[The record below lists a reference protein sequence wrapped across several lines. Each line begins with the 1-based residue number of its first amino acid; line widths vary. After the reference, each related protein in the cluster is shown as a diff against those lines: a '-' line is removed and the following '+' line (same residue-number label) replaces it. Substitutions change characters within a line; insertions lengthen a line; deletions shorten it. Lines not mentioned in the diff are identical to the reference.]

1 MSIATSNKKILD
13 KCHKMV
19 NSHLTALMDRMFENA
34 DVGFLD
40 FADKAESN
48 AAQAL
53 FFEAMAEVRK
63 KRPDVERLFHKE
75 VMNSFNKFPEWSPDS
90 SMDEEDED
98 GGEFSFSLVKDDIM
112 EEDVAI
118 KNILTKNAGRV
129 QENLNALVQRLS
141 VINDGD
147 AITEIQIPAG
157 PSVLA
162 NAFRLASH
170 EMEMETKVW
179 LVMIALFDKF
189 VLGVTGL
196 IYSEY
201 NELLIQE
208 GILPKL
214 KYKIH
219 KSAAGSVSNGS
230 VQPDDTPEAVAEEQY
245 TEPGSPDELGQELFG
260 NICGYLANR
269 HPSAGS
275 PAGGMPA
282 GGMPAGGMPAGGMP
296 AGGMPAG
303 GMPAGGMPAG
313 GMPAGGMP
321 AGGMPAGGMPA
332 GGMPAGGMPAGGMPA
347 GGMPA
352 GGMPAGG
359 MPSGGMLAGSVST
372 PANGP
377 VTGIALAPAES
388 LVGSINQ
395 MQGHVQAGQTIIS
408 NNEFIENIKVDEN
421 LVTTLQQTLFEE
433 RQKIFGAVDRRKIPT
448 ADSDVIDLVGM
459 LFEYMLKEE
468 QLPSVVKALISR
480 IHTPMLKVAILDRRF
495 FTQSKHPARR
505 LMNDMISAGIRWVND
520 KNLDAG
526 IFPRMREIVNQ
537 LLMDFEEDVNVFE
550 HFRIAFE
557 KISEETKKRSEVVEK
572 RTNETANGQEKLM
585 AARKRAHQEIRL
597 LLGGK
602 AMARA
607 SCNILTKLWTDKMI
621 FILLREANGD
631 QSESWTNA
639 SSMAKKIV
647 ASASPPDN
655 EDARLNR
662 VSGLDDLQQEIR
674 AALSTTQHA
683 EKEALLLALFE
694 AQKEVLAPNLDE
706 MSAEIM
712 VETPVAEVA
721 PEPEVEPE
729 IASETLSTEQQ
740 AALEKISDLPFG
752 TWFDFKDDSTGKPK
766 RAKLSWRSTITKKYM
781 FVDQMGVKSVVIS
794 MTDLACA
801 LVNGSAEIIV
811 HDKKP
816 FVDRALGAIHRML
829 DRGVTAA

>member
-75 VMNSFNKFPEWSPDS
+75 VLNSFNKFPEWSHDS

-282 GGMPAGGMPAGGMP
+282 GGMPAGGMPASGMP
-296 AGGMPAG
+296 ASGMPAS
-303 GMPAGGMPAG
+303 GMPASGMPA
-313 GMPAGGMP
+313 
-321 AGGMPAGGMPA
+321 
-332 GGMPAGGMPAGGMPA
+332 
-347 GGMPA
+347 
-352 GGMPAGG
+352 
-359 MPSGGMLAGSVST
+359 GGMLAGSVST

-421 LVTTLQQTLFEE
+421 LVSTLQQTLFEE

>member
-1 MSIATSNKKILD
+1 MSIAPSNKKILD

-75 VMNSFNKFPEWSPDS
+75 VLNSFNKFPEWSADS
-90 SMDEEDED
+90 NVDEENEED
-98 GGEFSFSLVKDDIM
+98 GEFSFSLVKDDIM

-141 VINDGD
+141 IINDGD
-147 AITEIQIPAG
+147 DITENQIPGG

-208 GILPKL
+208 GVLPKL
-214 KYKIH
+214 KYNIH
-219 KSAAGSVSNGS
+219 KSAAGSTNSAAA
-230 VQPDDTPEAVAEEQY
+230 QPSETPETVAEEEN
-245 TEPGSPDELGQELFG
+245 TDPGSPDELGQELFG

-269 HPSAGS
+269 HPSAGP

-296 AGGMPAG
+296 AGGMPTG

-313 GMPAGGMP
+313 GMPTGGMP
-321 AGGMPAGGMPA
+321 A
-332 GGMPAGGMPAGGMPA
+332 
-347 GGMPA
+347 
-352 GGMPAGG
+352 
-359 MPSGGMLAGSVST
+359 GGMLAGSVST

-377 VTGIALAPAES
+377 VTGVALAPAES

-468 QLPSVVKALISR
+468 QLPSIVKALISR

-706 MSAEIM
+706 MPAEIM

-721 PEPEVEPE
+721 PEPELEPE
-729 IASETLSTEQQ
+729 IAAETLSTEQQ

-752 TWFDFKDDSTGKPK
+752 TWFDFRDESTGKPK

>member
-1 MSIATSNKKILD
+1 
-13 KCHKMV
+13 
-19 NSHLTALMDRMFENA
+19 
-34 DVGFLD
+34 
-40 FADKAESN
+40 
-48 AAQAL
+48 
-53 FFEAMAEVRK
+53 
-63 KRPDVERLFHKE
+63 
-75 VMNSFNKFPEWSPDS
+75 
-90 SMDEEDED
+90 
-98 GGEFSFSLVKDDIM
+98 
-112 EEDVAI
+112 
-118 KNILTKNAGRV
+118 GRV

-208 GILPKL
+208 GVLPKL

-219 KSAAGSVSNGS
+219 KSAAGSTNSAAE
-230 VQPDDTPEAVAEEQY
+230 QPSETPETVAEEEH
-245 TEPGSPDELGQELFG
+245 TDPGSPDELGQELFG

-269 HPSAGS
+269 HPSAGAS
-275 PAGGMPA
+275 AGGMPAGGMPASGIPAGGMPA
-282 GGMPAGGMPAGGMP
+282 GGMPAGGMPAGGM
-296 AGGMPAG
+296 
-303 GMPAGGMPAG
+303 
-313 GMPAGGMP
+313 
-321 AGGMPAGGMPA
+321 
-332 GGMPAGGMPAGGMPA
+332 
-347 GGMPA
+347 
-352 GGMPAGG
+352 
-359 MPSGGMLAGSVST
+359 LAGSVST

-377 VTGIALAPAES
+377 VTGVALAPAES

-468 QLPSVVKALISR
+468 QLPSIVKALISR

-607 SCNILTKLWTDKMI
+607 SCNLLTKLWTDKMI
-621 FILLREANGD
+621 FILLREAKGD
-631 QSESWTNA
+631 QSELWTNA

-662 VSGLDDLQQEIR
+662 VSELEDLQQEIR

-706 MSAEIM
+706 MPAEIM

-721 PEPEVEPE
+721 PEPELEPE

-752 TWFDFKDDSTGKPK
+752 TWFDFRDDSTGKPK
-766 RAKLSWRSTITKKYM
+766 RAKLSWRSTLTKKYM
-781 FVDQMGVKSVVIS
+781 FVDQMGIKSVVIS

>member
-1 MSIATSNKKILD
+1 MSIAPTNKKILE

-19 NSHLTALMDRMFENA
+19 NSHLTALMDRMFENS

-75 VMNSFNKFPEWSPDS
+75 VLNSFNKFPDWSPDDNV
-90 SMDEEDED
+90 DEEDEE

-118 KNILTKNAGRV
+118 KNILTKNSGRV

-147 AITEIQIPAG
+147 AITENQIPGG
-157 PSVLA
+157 PTVLA
-162 NAFRLASH
+162 NAFRVASH
-170 EMEMETKVW
+170 EMDMETKVW

-208 GILPKL
+208 GVLPKL
-214 KYKIH
+214 KYNIH
-219 KSAAGSVSNGS
+219 KSAAGSVNGAA
-230 VQPDDTPEAVAEEQY
+230 VQPDESPETVAENEC
-245 TEPGSPDELGQELFG
+245 TDPGSPDELGQELFG

-269 HPSAGS
+269 HPSAGAR
-275 PAGGMPA
+275 AGGMPA

-303 GMPAGGMPAG
+303 GMPAGGM
-313 GMPAGGMP
+313 
-321 AGGMPAGGMPA
+321 
-332 GGMPAGGMPAGGMPA
+332 
-347 GGMPA
+347 
-352 GGMPAGG
+352 
-359 MPSGGMLAGSVST
+359 LAGSVST

-377 VTGIALAPAES
+377 VTGIALAPADS

-421 LVTTLQQTLFEE
+421 LVSTLQQTLFEE
-433 RQKIFGAVDRRKIPT
+433 RQKIFGAVDRRKIPA

-468 QLPSVVKALISR
+468 QLPSIVKALISR

-505 LMNDMISAGIRWVND
+505 LMNDMIAAGIRWVND

-537 LLMDFEEDVNVFE
+537 LLMDFEEDVKVFD

-557 KISEETKKRSEVVEK
+557 KISEETKNRSAVVEK

-585 AARKRAHQEIRL
+585 SARKRAHQEIRT

-607 SCNILTKLWTDKMI
+607 SCNLLTKLWTDKMI
-621 FILLREANGD
+621 FILLRDANGD
-631 QSESWTNA
+631 QSELWASATN
-639 SSMAKKIV
+639 MAQKIV

-655 EDARLNR
+655 EDTRLNR
-662 VSGLDDLQQEIR
+662 VSVLDDLQQEIR
-674 AALSTTQHA
+674 SSLSTTQHA

-694 AQKEVLAPNLDE
+694 AQKEVLTPNLDE
-706 MSAEIM
+706 MPTEIM
-712 VETPVAEVA
+712 VETPVADVA
-721 PEPEVEPE
+721 PEPEAEPE
-729 IASETLSTEQQ
+729 IAAETLSTEEQT
-740 AALEKISDLPFG
+740 ALTKIVDLPFG
-752 TWFDFKDDSTGKPK
+752 TWFDFKDESTGKPK

-801 LVNGSAEIIV
+801 MVNGNAEIIE